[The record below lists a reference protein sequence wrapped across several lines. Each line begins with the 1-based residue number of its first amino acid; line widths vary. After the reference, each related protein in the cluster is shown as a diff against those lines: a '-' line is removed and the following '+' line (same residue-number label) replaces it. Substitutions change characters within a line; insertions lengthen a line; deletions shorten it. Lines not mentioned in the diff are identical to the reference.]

1 MGGNGTPRGLRLLCK
16 NLNANG
22 LPSYDS
28 LIREAP
34 EIYKTMQAIAN
45 PIVCPPK
52 RDNKILLR
60 TLRAWVT
67 CYREAKLDMGQ
78 KLPSCWLTFTVQE
91 DVMQVIE
98 GELSSVVSGK
108 PCMQQY

>member
-1 MGGNGTPRGLRLLCK
+1 
-16 NLNANG
+16 
-22 LPSYDS
+22 
-28 LIREAP
+28 
-34 EIYKTMQAIAN
+34 MQAVAN
-45 PIVCPPK
+45 PIVCPPE
-52 RDNKILLR
+52 RDDKILLR
-60 TLRAWVT
+60 ILRAWVT
-67 CYREAKLDMGQ
+67 GYREAKLDMGQ